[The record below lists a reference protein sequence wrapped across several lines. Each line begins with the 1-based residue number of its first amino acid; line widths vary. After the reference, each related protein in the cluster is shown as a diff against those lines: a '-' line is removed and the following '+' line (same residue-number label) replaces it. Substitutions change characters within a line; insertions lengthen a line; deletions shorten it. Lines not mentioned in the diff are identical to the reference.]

1 MGQKVHPRGL
11 RLGIIETWD
20 SRWFATRKKEYGRRL
35 VEDLAIR
42 KLLLAALPDSGVAK
56 LSIERYTNRVN
67 VIIHTSRPGIV
78 IGKKGAQ
85 IEELVKKLK
94 KVTGLEKRDIKID
107 IDEIGRPELNA
118 QLVGYQIASQLEK
131 RIPFRRAMR
140 QAIQSTMKAGALGIK
155 VMCAGRLGGAEIA
168 RTEWLRDGRVPLH
181 TLRAQIDY
189 ALSEANTKYGRIG
202 IKVWIFL
209 GEVLP
214 EAPAAVSTAADAV
227 QE

>member
-11 RLGIIETWD
+11 RLGIVETWD
-20 SRWFATRKKEYGRRL
+20 SRWFATRKQEYGRRL

-42 KLLLAALPDSGVAK
+42 KLLLKALPDSGVAK
-56 LSIERYTNRVN
+56 ISIERYTNRVN

-155 VMCAGRLGGAEIA
+155 VMCSGRLGGAEIA